1 MFHKSSDPGLGMWFR
16 PDSLEHF
23 TNTVIDLGM
32 GIWHQTGK
40 AIRPNAYS
48 FNGIVKEMLLFC

>member
-1 MFHKSSDPGLGMWFR
+1 MWFR

-32 GIWHQTGK
+32 GIWHQTGR
-40 AIRPNAYS
+40 AMRPNADS
-48 FNGIVKEMLLFC
+48 LNGIVKEMLLFC